1 MNRRIAMLLGL
12 FACGLLAAQTADSP
26 APAGKE
32 WRELGALLSLSPE
45 QTAEVGRLA
54 RMIESQ
60 ARLDREQNAADPKGL
75 IAAAN
80 LRQQL
85 VDRHLLSLLDP
96 AQTERYRGWQ
106 AKRDAEWEFL
116 YWHEG
121 LQLTEDQCLAVH
133 TILSEYETNLRIE
146 REEAQQPQDEP
157 GEYQGGMP
165 GGLPGGLPGQGGF
178 APGTTSSSGGMDK
191 DRGSWEKRERRVDDS
206 RFERL
211 AGKKDKQVQALLTPA
226 QLVHFKVVARL
237 IEGKRESERKRL
249 PGS

>member
-1 MNRRIAMLLGL
+1 MNRIMAVLLGL
-12 FACGLLAAQTADSP
+12 LAFGMLAAQSADSP
-26 APAGKE
+26 APVGKE
-32 WRELGALLSLSPE
+32 WRELATLLSLAPE
-45 QTAEVGRLA
+45 QEAEMRRLA
-54 RMIESQ
+54 RMIVSQ

-85 VDRHLLSLLDP
+85 VDRHMLSLLDP
-96 AQTERYRGWQ
+96 SQTERYRGWQ

-121 LQLTEDQCLAVH
+121 LQLTDGQCVAVR
-133 TILSEYETNLRIE
+133 TILSEYEAELRIE
-146 REEAQQPQDEP
+146 REEAQQPQDES
-157 GEYQGGMP
+157 GEYQGGLRGGMP
-165 GGLPGGLPGQGGF
+165 GGVPGPGGF
-178 APGTTSSSGGMDK
+178 SPGTTSTTGGMDK

-226 QLVHFKVVARL
+226 QLAHFKVVARL